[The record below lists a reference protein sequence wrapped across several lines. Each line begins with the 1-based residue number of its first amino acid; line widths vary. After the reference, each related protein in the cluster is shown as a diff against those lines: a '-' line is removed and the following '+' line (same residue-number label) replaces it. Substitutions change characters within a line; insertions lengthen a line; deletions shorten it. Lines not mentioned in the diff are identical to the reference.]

1 MTERASAARW
11 VAAVRTAINR
21 LAGLSGLRNAA
32 VMVLSGA
39 FAALA
44 LPPVNALPALF
55 AFALLLLTLDR
66 RRTLRSAFVTGWSFA
81 FGYHVAMRFWSMAT
95 GLPGLFRLPWQAS
108 RRFLGSL
115 AVWLACSTGGSG
127 RADGR
132 GRRRWRGPGL
142 LRRCCGAM
150 SPRDFRGTCPP
161 LSGLSRM
168 PCCSHWP

>member
-55 AFALLLLTLDR
+55 AFAADR
-66 RRTLRSAFVTGWSFA
+66 IV
-81 FGYHVAMRFWSMAT
+81 
-95 GLPGLFRLPWQAS
+95 Q
-108 RRFLGSL
+108 
-115 AVWLACSTGGSG
+115 
-127 RADGR
+127 
-132 GRRRWRGPGL
+132 
-142 LRRCCGAM
+142 RRCLP
-150 SPRDFRGTCPP
+150 SPF
-161 LSGLSRM
+161 
-168 PCCSHWP
+168 CC